1 MKKQTLFLA
10 LFLTLA
16 LAGRGQELLPNPPR
30 DYLICISHPIPGI
43 VYVGGLNGLYKSI
56 DDGDTWES
64 VNIYDTNETPFKS
77 IWFFNEQ
84 IGLASFSYNPKLGY
98 IYDLQEPQKGLYKTV
113 DGGLSWTLL
122 DTSRYFRN
130 IEYVSED
137 TVFAIANCTGNY
149 YDGILCRS
157 FNGGL
162 SWEEMDV
169 MGNNI
174 SDYSFVSPS
183 IVYAV
188 KGCDHCYITPPYN
201 YIPIVYKST
210 DWGTSWTTIF
220 SAENFQSKAPIEIDQ
235 IHFFEDRD
243 GVLMGHQQ
251 IFTEDDFTTF
261 EIANSGYYVSNPGG
275 PYLVIQAKYLNS
287 GYCVAIS
294 FDDLDVTRPST
305 IRLSRDKG
313 HHYIKCN
320 IDNNVYDVSGCETD
334 TTFFVVCSGVGLGA
348 WAQPPSLYRI
358 RDIAF
363 EHIDVEEYDKPVAV
377 SVFPNPV
384 TDHARIIC
392 EQPVQMVQVMDVTG
406 RLFDLKDL
414 AVPQTDFCLNT
425 SSWPSGL
432 YLLELLTSKGRT
444 TAKIVKK

>member
-10 LFLTLA
+10 LLLALA

-64 VNIYDTNETPFKS
+64 VDIYDTNETPFKS

-149 YDGILCRS
+149 YGGILCRS

-183 IVYAV
+183 IVYAI
-188 KGCDHCYITPPYN
+188 KGCEYCYITPPYN

-220 SAENFQSKAPIEIDQ
+220 SAENFQSKAPIKIDQ

-243 GVLMGHQQ
+243 GVLMGHHQ

-261 EIANSGYYVSNPGG
+261 EIENSGYYVSNPGG

-363 EHIDVEEYDKPVAV
+363 EHIDVEEYNKPVVV

-384 TDHARIIC
+384 KDRCHIQSESPIIKISLYDIQGRLLESFRYDNYVTELKIPTSKLKNGLYFLEIFTSQGMEMCRIIK
-392 EQPVQMVQVMDVTG
+392 Q
-406 RLFDLKDL
+406 
-414 AVPQTDFCLNT
+414 
-425 SSWPSGL
+425 
-432 YLLELLTSKGRT
+432 
-444 TAKIVKK
+444 

>member
-30 DYLICISHPIPGI
+30 DYLICISHHIPGI

-287 GYCVAIS
+287 GYCVATSWAWDPHDI
-294 FDDLDVTRPST
+294 LRPST

-313 HHYIKCN
+313 HHYLKIN
-320 IDNNVYDVSGCETD
+320 LGEDVSDVSGCEQD
-334 TTFFVVCSGVGLGA
+334 TTFFVVYSWG
-348 WAQPPSLYRI
+348 PSVYRI
-358 RDIAF
+358 RGANF
-363 EHIDVEEYDKPVAV
+363 PNVAV
-377 SVFPNPV
+377 EDHRSQVEVLVSPNPV
-384 TDHARIIC
+384 TDRPRILC
-392 EQPVQMVQVMDVTG
+392 EKPVQTIRVLDMAG
-406 RLFDLKDL
+406 RLKYQQTPPI
-414 AVPQTDFCLNT
+414 PQTDFLLNT